1 MSNLSSHL
9 RTLIFL
15 LLITFSSTLFGQGK
29 AVSKVEQLEKKA
41 FSLYQQG
48 QYREACDLYITST
61 SLRSDANYNR
71 VIGALV
77 IFLLVDVIGVFFFLY
92 IEKRKAYKILVDK
105 NTQCAQLPVMNVA
118 AINYDTLQP
127 DSNADKRIL
136 EKVHHLFEQEKIYL
150 DSNLTIESLATK
162 IGCNRQT
169 LSHCI
174 NQYMECTFPT
184 LLNRY
189 RVNEAVRLLT
199 SSKTMNYKM
208 ESISS
213 MSGYNNR
220 QVFHSA
226 FKKETGL
233 TPSEFKQVAQSK
245 D

>member
-118 AINYDTLQP
+118 AISYDTLQP
-127 DSNADKRIL
+127 DNNADKRIL
-136 EKVHHLFEQEKIYL
+136 EKVHQLFEQEKIYL

-184 LLNRY
+184 MLNRY

-213 MSGYNNR
+213 MCGYNNR

>member
-1 MSNLSSHL
+1 MSNLLLHI
-9 RTLIFL
+9 RTLVFFL
-15 LLITFSSTLFGQGK
+15 LVTSSSSLLAQGK
-29 AVSKVEQLEKKA
+29 AVPRVEQLEKKA

-48 QYREACDLYITST
+48 QYREACELYITTT
-61 SLRSDANYNR
+61 SMRGDASHNR

-92 IEKRKAYKILVDK
+92 IEKRKAYRLLVDK
-105 NTQCAQLPVMNVA
+105 NTQYAQLPVMNVA
-118 AINYDTLQP
+118 AISYDSLHP
-127 DSNADKRIL
+127 DSDVDRRIL
-136 EKVHHLFEQEKIYL
+136 EQVHRLFEQEKIYL
-150 DSNLTIESLATK
+150 DNSLTIESLAAK
-162 IGCNRQT
+162 LGCNRQT

-184 LLNRY
+184 LLNRF
-189 RVNEAVRLLT
+189 RVNEAIRLLT
-199 SSKTMNYKM
+199 SPQTMNYKM
-208 ESISS
+208 EAISS

-233 TPSEFKQVAQSK
+233 TPSEFKQAAQSK